1 MGYTNGYVG
10 YFPEQKAYG
19 EGGYEVAVTDF
30 DPASERIYLRAVAAL
45 MERFR

>member
-10 YFPEQKAYG
+10 YFPEQKAYT
-19 EGGYEVAVTDF
+19 EGGYEVAVTQF
-30 DPASERIYLRAVAAL
+30 DPAAEHIYLRAIAAL